1 MKKSIVVGLGN
12 PILTDDGVGN
22 KIAELLRGKVGP
34 EVEVVEA
41 SLAGFNLLDLLK
53 GYETA
58 ILVDA
63 IQTKG
68 GRVGDIYKLDKN
80 DLAFSQRLASVHDI
94 NLFTAWELGKQ
105 LGVKLPTKLVIFAI
119 EVEDVLTFGEEL
131 TPLVAAVVPKVCE
144 MVLDE
149 LKGEHDGSVPSDQ

>member
-22 KIAELLRGKVGP
+22 KVAEILRDKVGP

-41 SLAGFNLLDLLK
+41 SLAGFNLLDLLT
-53 GYETA
+53 GYDRA

-63 IQTKG
+63 IQTKRG
-68 GRVGDIYKLDKN
+68 KVGDIYKLDKD

-94 NLFTAWELGKQ
+94 NLYTAWQLGDQ
-105 LGVKLPTKLVIFAI
+105 LGVKLPKKLIIFAV
-119 EVEDVLTFGEEL
+119 EVDDVLTFSEEL
-131 TPLVAAVVPKVCE
+131 TTKVAAVVPEVCE
-144 MVLDE
+144 LVLRE
-149 LKGEHDGSVPSDQ
+149 LTSG

>member
-12 PILTDDGVGN
+12 PILSDDGVGN
-22 KIAELLRGKVGP
+22 KIAEILKIQVSS

-41 SLAGFNLLDLLK
+41 TLAGFNLLELLA
-53 GYETA
+53 GYDTA

-68 GRVGDIYKLDKN
+68 GKVGDIYKLNKD

-94 NLFTAWELGKQ
+94 NLYTAWQ
-105 LGVKLPTKLVIFAI
+105 LGEQLGIKLPDKLVIFAI
-119 EVEDVLTFGEEL
+119 EVEDVLTFSENL
-131 TPLVAAVVPKVCE
+131 TPKVEAVVPHVCE
-144 MVLDE
+144 MILSE
-149 LKGEHDGSVPSDQ
+149 LANTSG

>member
-22 KIAELLRGKVGP
+22 KVAEILKNKVGP

-41 SLAGFNLLDLLK
+41 SLAGFNLLDLLT
-53 GYETA
+53 GYDTA

-68 GRVGDIYKLDKN
+68 GKVGDIYKLNKD

-94 NLFTAWELGKQ
+94 NLYTAWQLGDQ
-105 LGVKLPTKLVIFAI
+105 LGVKLPEKLIIFVV
-119 EVEDVLTFGEEL
+119 EVDDVLTFSEKL
-131 TPLVAAVVPKVCE
+131 TPKIAEVVPKVCE
-144 MVLDE
+144 LVLRE
-149 LKGEHDGSVPSDQ
+149 LASG

>member
-22 KIAELLRGKVGP
+22 KVAEVLRNKVGP

-41 SLAGFNLLDLLK
+41 SLAGFNLLDLLT
-53 GYETA
+53 GYDTA

-63 IQTKG
+63 IQTKEG
-68 GRVGDIYKLDKN
+68 KVGDIYKLDKD

-94 NLFTAWELGKQ
+94 NLYTAWQLGDQ
-105 LGVKLPTKLVIFAI
+105 LGVKLPEKLIIFAV
-119 EVEDVLTFGEEL
+119 EVDDVLTFSERSEERR
-131 TPLVAAVVPKVCE
+131 V
-144 MVLDE
+144 
-149 LKGEHDGSVPSDQ
+149 G

>member
-12 PILTDDGVGN
+12 PILSDDGVGN
-22 KIAELLRGKVGP
+22 KIAEILKIQVSS

-41 SLAGFNLLDLLK
+41 TLAGFNLLELLA
-53 GYETA
+53 GYDTA

-68 GRVGDIYKLDKN
+68 GKVGDIYKLNKD

-94 NLFTAWELGKQ
+94 NLYTAWQ
-105 LGVKLPTKLVIFAI
+105 LGEQLGIKLPDKLVIFAI
-119 EVEDVLTFGEEL
+119 EVEDVLTFSENL
-131 TPLVAAVVPKVCE
+131 TPKVEAVVPKVCE
-144 MVLDE
+144 MVLNE
-149 LKGEHDGSVPSDQ
+149 LT